1 MPPTAPHA
9 RARANVAVHAF
20 ILQDA
25 GPTPVTARET
35 LRFGMRLLTPAALL
49 PLTDI
54 LDDGR
59 AGHPVQVFC
68 AADPG
73 GGATTFLL
81 MAAMEGR
88 KRGYV
93 PVSTGTLE
101 RCPDLWSVL
110 SSRTCLML
118 CDAPERAEAAYRWLF
133 RAAATSSRSHVLLRI
148 GTRAASPRA
157 DVVLG
162 LKPFS
167 ADVLAAHVHVYPAR
181 LSEGEVRRAAVRSG
195 GLPRKFLDCL
205 RGHHREVRPMLQV
218 AEARPAYGLEEA
230 PSSDLGLQHPW
241 SDLIASALRSWAQGR
256 RLGAERDLRQVAS
269 AARRRQMDTAAAAAE
284 VELARLLAARGRTTA
299 ARELLASAREVC
311 DNSASLSIAC
321 ALALADVDLAEGAL
335 ETAENVFRVCRTQ
348 EPERAGIGLTRT
360 LCWQARY
367 EEAAYAVAP
376 ALEAADARTRA
387 EGLILLGIS
396 ALGQHDLP
404 RAAHAAAE
412 ALSLGEAHEAPG
424 VTAFAAELLV
434 SVHGRLGDWESV
446 GRYAG
451 RGLLAART
459 AGSSTAI
466 LHLRVAVLEARR
478 RCRRDPDRRGLER
491 LLRVAPGAPGL
502 TRARIWVLAM
512 CVHPVERSRVE
523 FEARVRAFVQTSG
536 ARALLPEVAEPAGAA
551 LARDV
556 EALLAIQER
565 APSAREGL
573 QQLADWL
580 RERVGAR
587 ALVISGPDALAL
599 VRSGQMDAIAA
610 ARRVLTTRA
619 AQPPWASTD
628 GLEAAVLVRHAD
640 IVRGALACRWP
651 LSRHVSAQTL
661 PLMSAA
667 ASIVG
672 PVLSEL
678 AERPATQGSPASDG
692 MIGRSAAIQRL
703 RDLVTRAAPAPF
715 PVIVE
720 GESGVGKE
728 LVARAIHQAS
738 PRRLR
743 ACVAINCAALT
754 DDLLEAELFGHARGA
769 FTGAHVERAG
779 LFEQA
784 DGGSVF
790 LDEVSEL
797 SPRAQAKLLRVLQD
811 GEVRR
816 IGESHA
822 RKVDVRVIA
831 ASNRSLNVEVEAGKF
846 RSDLLFRLAVVRI
859 SVPPLRA
866 RAEDIPILAAHFWQT
881 AASRA
886 ASRAVLS
893 AEAIARLSRY
903 EWPGNV
909 RELQN
914 VIAALAVQV
923 PRGRILPGHVSA
935 LLDTPE
941 EEGASLEADVATL
954 DRARHDFERQ
964 FVSRT
969 LARCGGRHTT
979 AARQLGISR
988 QGLAKLLHRLQLVE

>member
-1 MPPTAPHA
+1 MCPTAPHA

-25 GPTPVTARET
+25 GPTPVTPRET

-49 PLTDI
+49 PLIDI

-59 AGHPVQVFC
+59 VGCPVQVFC

-101 RCPDLWSVL
+101 RWPDLWTEL

-118 CDAPERAEAAYRWLF
+118 CDAPEPAEAAYRWLL
-133 RAAATSSRSHVLLRI
+133 RAATTSGRSHVLLRI
-148 GTRAASPRA
+148 GTRAAAPRA
-157 DVVLG
+157 DVVLE
-162 LKPFS
+162 LKPFR
-167 ADVLAAHVHVYPAR
+167 ANVLAANVHVHPAR
-181 LSEGEVRRAAVRSG
+181 LSEAEVRRAAVRSG

-205 RGHHREVRPMLQV
+205 RGHHREVRPTLQV
-218 AEARPAYGLEEA
+218 AEAQPAYGLEEA
-230 PSSDLGLQHPW
+230 PSSDHGLQHPW
-241 SDLIASALRSWAQGR
+241 SDLIARALRSWAQGR
-256 RLGAERDLRQVAS
+256 RVAAERDLRQVAA
-269 AARRRQMDTAAAAAE
+269 AARRRQTGTAAAAAE

-299 ARELLASAREVC
+299 ARELLASARGLC
-311 DNSASLSIAC
+311 DNSGRLSIAC
-321 ALALADVDLAEGAL
+321 ALALADVDVAEGSL
-335 ETAENVFRVCRTQ
+335 ETAESVLRVCRTQ
-348 EPERAGIGLTRT
+348 EPERAGIGLART

-367 EEAAYAVAP
+367 EEAAHAVAA
-376 ALEAADARTRA
+376 ALDAVDARTRA
-387 EGLILLGIS
+387 EGLTLLGMS

-404 RAAHAAAE
+404 RTAHAAGE
-412 ALSLGEAHEAPG
+412 ALSLAEAHDAPA
-424 VTAFAAELLV
+424 VTACAAELLV

-446 GRYAG
+446 CRYAR
-451 RGLLAART
+451 RGLIAARA
-459 AGSSTAI
+459 AGSITAI
-466 LHLRVAVLEARR
+466 LHLRVAVLEAER
-478 RCRRDPDRRGLER
+478 RCRRDPDRRRLER
-491 LLRVAPGAPGL
+491 LLGLASSAPGL
-502 TRARIWVLAM
+502 TRARIWGLAA

-536 ARALLPEVAEPAGAA
+536 ARALLPEGAEPAGAA

-573 QQLADWL
+573 RQLADWL
-580 RERVGAR
+580 RARVEAR
-587 ALVISGPDALAL
+587 ALVISDADALAL
-599 VRSGQMDAIAA
+599 VRSGPVDAIAA

-651 LSRHVSAQTL
+651 LSRHVSAETL

-678 AERPATQGSPASDG
+678 AERPATQGPTSDG

-784 DGGSVF
+784 DGGSLF

-831 ASNRSLNVEVEAGKF
+831 ASNRSLNVEVEAGRF

-859 SVPPLRA
+859 SVPPLRE
-866 RAEDIPILAAHFWQT
+866 RTEDIPILAAHFWQT

-893 AEAIARLSRY
+893 TEAIARLSRY
-903 EWPGNV
+903 QWPGNV

-923 PRGRILPGHVSA
+923 PRGRILSGHVSA

-941 EEGASLEADVATL
+941 EEGASLQADAATL

-969 LARCGGRHTT
+969 LARCGGRQTM

-988 QGLAKLLHRLQLVE
+988 QGLAKLLRRLELVE